1 MPSKTQSI
9 LVAAV
14 VGAVLSVLTQFL
26 ASSGGGV
33 QYVGSALGCISIIA
47 VPLIA
52 VWHYTNTHRLTLNA
66 GSGAGL
72 GAMASIASGLLGYII
87 AFGLQAVGVLPTQEE
102 IIAAQREDLLS
113 QGLTAE
119 QIDQAMGFATAMTG
133 PVGII
138 VGLVIAAVV
147 GAIVGAIGASVFKKG
162 TADDEV

>member
-14 VGAVLSVLTQFL
+14 VGAVLAVLTQFL

-47 VPLIA
+47 VPMLA
-52 VWHYTNTHRLTLNA
+52 VWHYTNTHQLTLNA

-72 GAMASIASGLLGYII
+72 GAMASIASGLLGYIV

-102 IIAAQREDLLS
+102 MIASQRETMLS
-113 QGLTAE
+113 QGMSAE
-119 QIDQAMGFATAMTG
+119 EIEMAMGFATAMSG
-133 PVGII
+133 PIGIVVGI
-138 VGLVIAAVV
+138 VIAAVV

-162 TADDEV
+162 TADDAL